1 MTGVMHGRGVCGRG
15 MCGGGHAWQGVCV
28 VGVCMVGGVH
38 TPPNTTR
45 YSRSMRGRY
54 ASYWNAFL
62 LFVHFQFSTNDSIKP
77 SKLSFTQSTVEIS
90 HFMNEPRSVT
100 GEFSLGTETL
110 LSQRG

>member
-1 MTGVMHGRGVCGRG
+1 MAGGTCMAGGVCGGDVHGRG
-15 MCGGGHAWQGVCV
+15 HAR
-28 VGVCMVGGVH
+28 
-38 TPPNTTR
+38 PPHTTR

-77 SKLSFTQSTVEIS
+77 SKLSFTQSTVEKS